1 MIYVCSLARLY
12 DTVATTGATHVVTLL
27 MDPVERPKGIEP
39 ANHLVLSMDDILEPL
54 EGDVLPAEE
63 HAAQLIDF
71 ARGWGRKAP
80 LVMHCWAGIS
90 RSTAGAFIAAC
101 ALNPERSE
109 AGIAEMI
116 RRSSATAIPN
126 LRLVSHADR
135 LLRRQGRMTSAI
147 EALGA
152 PHPATEGHPFQLDL
166 E

>member
-1 MIYVCSLARLY
+1 
-12 DTVATTGATHVVTLL
+12 
-27 MDPVERPKGIEP
+27 
-39 ANHLVLSMDDILEPL
+39 MDDILEPL